1 MEQYERSLLELGKQ
15 QDVCEEFSINF
26 LDFFLFWDFRNVY

>member
-26 LDFFLFWDFRNVY
+26 LDFVFFGEF